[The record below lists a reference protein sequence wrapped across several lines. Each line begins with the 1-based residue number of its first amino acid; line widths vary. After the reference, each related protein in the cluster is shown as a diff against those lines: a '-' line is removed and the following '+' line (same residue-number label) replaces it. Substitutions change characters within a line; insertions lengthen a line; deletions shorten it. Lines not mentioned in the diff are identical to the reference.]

1 MPHPRRRPGLTVLHR
16 VWNLLSALVLRT
28 RGRWRLR
35 RGDAEG
41 AATIL
46 EAAAV
51 RSPGSFRSLLD
62 LTRAHLRRHDL
73 VLARRALAR
82 AREASPGRYEREA
95 PAAMRAEGFDLAA
108 LADLATARAGGDGSR
123 PDRGAVAVASASRVR
138 VVPAF
143 GDCKDLDEYTR
154 FRSMPPITPAEIAA
168 TDWDAIIDDLQDG

>member
-1 MPHPRRRPGLTVLHR
+1 LTVLHR
-16 VWNLLSALVLRT
+16 FWNLLSALVLRT

-35 RGDAEG
+35 RGDADG

-46 EAAAV
+46 EAAAS

-108 LADLATARAGGDGSR
+108 LAEIAAVRAGGGADGSR

-138 VVPAF
+138 VIPAF